1 MPFLQPAV
9 TPLPTGIDLKG
20 QVAIVTGG
28 NAGIG
33 FESVRQLLVL
43 GASTVVIA
51 ARSSSKAEE
60 ARKKLLADTAVQ
72 KHNPSGEIKIMKLDL
87 DSYES
92 VLEFSEAV
100 RKEFREL
107 HILLANA
114 GIGILNYHASASGHE
129 RNTQVNYLSNVLLTL
144 ELLPLLEATAEKTG
158 SPSRLSWVGSRY
170 HMKSTLAIP
179 NKTPLK
185 PGVGILEYLDDRS
198 KFSGFT
204 RYPDTKLLCALFLQD
219 IAKKVSKEKVIINT
233 MCPGMVDT
241 DMSDVLPIY
250 FRIPM
255 NLVKKLRARS
265 PEEAGWIV
273 AHAVVV
279 AGPESHG
286 GFLGDKTLLP

>member
-1 MPFLQPAV
+1 MPILQPAV
-9 TPLPTGIDLKG
+9 APLPTGIDLKG

-43 GASTVVIA
+43 NASTVVIA
-51 ARSSSKAEE
+51 ARSVSKAEE
-60 ARKKLLADTAVQ
+60 ARKKLLADPAVQ

-92 VLEFSEAV
+92 VLEFAEAV

-114 GIGILNYHASASGHE
+114 GIGILSYHVSASGHE

-158 SPSRLSWVGSRY
+158 SPSRLSWVGSRF
-170 HMKSTLAIP
+170 HMKSNFAG
-179 NKTPLK
+179 KSPLK
-185 PGVGILEYLDDRS
+185 PGIGILEHLNDRS

-233 MCPGMVDT
+233 MCPGMVNT
-241 DMSDVLPIY
+241 DMSDVLPVY
-250 FRIPM
+250 LRIPM
-255 NLVKKLRARS
+255 NLIKKLRARS

-273 AHAVVV
+273 VDALVV
-279 AGPESHG
+279 AGPDSHG
-286 GFLGDKTLLP
+286 GFIGDKTLLP